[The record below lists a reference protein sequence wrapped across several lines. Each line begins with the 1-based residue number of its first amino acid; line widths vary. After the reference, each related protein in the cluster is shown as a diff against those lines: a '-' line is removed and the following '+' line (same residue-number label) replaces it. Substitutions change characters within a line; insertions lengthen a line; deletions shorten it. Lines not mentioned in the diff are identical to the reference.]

1 MYKIQML
8 KNLLLIFFLL
18 FSSKFY
24 LQENN
29 QKDTTINNQK
39 LVGVNVDFEFTENLD
54 FPKFIEVE
62 KDTFNDKVISLDTTK
77 KISFSK
83 EEVDLGIEFEETSFE
98 KKILFPKEPIP
109 IKSSQFSELKI
120 TNKIIEELEIKKELS
135 LTYFKTLMDFDKNI
149 WIIGSEKI
157 IRYDGSYFHIYNLI
171 ENFGF
176 EYINPSSA
184 TIDYEGNIWFGT
196 KNQILKF
203 DGSKLTCINNVYDA
217 ELKKQNYDP
226 RSYDYYAEINKI
238 ICYENEVFFSLKGK
252 KAIVN
257 IFKYSNEKLFKIKTD
272 SSQFFNN
279 RTRLINI
286 DNNSEIIIVQS
297 ENDYEKFLQLKKEAK
312 AGERVFVPDK
322 DQIYSISGNQIFKYI
337 FFENAKVY
345 NFEIDDSYFDSYNN
359 LWLSNK
365 DGILKINNK
374 GVRYYSFLNLK
385 NKIPFFNEYNTTM
398 FIDNDKNKI
407 FIECENG
414 IYEHDQSKD
423 EFVLYLKLD
432 FENYNDIIYYSYNS
446 NNMWISSSSRIFK
459 IKDSNFKNIN
469 KIKDNKR
476 INEKYFNL
484 PMSISFLTENEDIWT
499 LISTKGIVKISEKSL
514 SLLEYSDNITSLVSK
529 TPGNGEN
536 QLHQFLNKG
545 SGNNILHGFKSY
557 IPGSSWYGYSS
568 LKVANLNTIN
578 NKYSI
583 LKFYPPKEVKNPEFE
598 DMYSIYEDT
607 KNRYWIGT
615 TSGLYKYYNKSLI
628 FYSSKK
634 YFKSKPV
641 INIYEDKSKN
651 IWLIHE
657 NSLTKIHGDSLTY
670 FGSSEGLNTKKINS
684 FIEFKSGDYWVST
697 TNGLFNYDG
706 NNFSN
711 YSENEGLKNNFVS
724 FFIEDKNGRK
734 IISSKNSIYELK
746 FIGERIETHKIIN
759 YEFRKYPGGNI
770 YSLNQNNILYVQNNS
785 NEFLK
790 INLNELDKLNSSLK
804 INLDKVYINDK
815 LIDFK
820 NLQEFRNSDTIN
832 YGVNDLEL
840 DQIKFTSVN
849 SRYNYP
855 INLKLPYYYN
865 HITFFFDG
873 IKWENQSNVNY
884 EYKIDKLDKN
894 WRSSSETKA
903 EYRNL
908 PPGKHKFMIRGKS
921 SFSDWSEP
929 FVYEFT
935 ITPPWWKT
943 WYARLAYII
952 IGILLVW
959 RVIKYRTQSLEKKQK
974 ELESEIAKATDEIQT
989 AYVTLEEQHN
999 EIKDSIKYAKRIQN
1013 AILPNIELMKENFKD
1028 CYVLYMPK
1036 DVVAGDFFWMEKIED
1051 SIYFAAADCTG
1062 HGVPGAMISVICSN
1076 ALSKALLE
1084 DGIRSTGKLLD
1095 KTRELVIQ
1103 NLAKSGEEVKD
1114 GMDISLCCLNLKT
1127 RVLYSSGANNPVLIL
1142 RNESSDFDIIK
1153 ADRQPVGLF
1162 SHAKPFKEHKTQ
1174 LEKGDKV
1181 YIFTDGYQDQFGGE
1195 KGKKL
1200 MPKKF
1205 KKLLLDSNQLSM
1217 EQQKE
1222 TLENEFNSWRGELEQ
1237 IDDVCVIGVE
1247 I

>member
-1 MYKIQML
+1 ML
-8 KNLLLIFFLL
+8 KNLLLILSLFISVEFF
-18 FSSKFY
+18 S
-24 LQENN
+24 QENN
-29 QKDTTINNQK
+29 QKDTTIYNQK
-39 LVGVNVDFEFTENLD
+39 LVGVNVDFEFIDNLD

-62 KDTFNDKVISLDTTK
+62 KDTFNDKVILLDTTK
-77 KISFSK
+77 KISFRK
-83 EEVDLGIEFEETSFE
+83 EQVDLDVELVETPFE
-98 KKILFPKEPIP
+98 KKILYPEEPIP

-120 TNKIIEELEIKKELS
+120 TSKIIEELEIKKELS
-135 LTYFKTLMDFDKNI
+135 ITYFKTLMDLDKNI
-149 WIIGSEKI
+149 WIIGLEKV
-157 IRYDGSYFHIYNLI
+157 IRFDGSYFHVYNLI

-184 TIDYEGNIWFGT
+184 AIDVKGAVWFGT

-203 DGSKLTCINNVYDA
+203 DGSKLTCINNVYDSKT
-217 ELKKQNYDP
+217 KKTHNRNP
-226 RSYDYYAEINKI
+226 SSYDYYAQINKI
-238 ICYENEVFFSLKGK
+238 ICYENEVFFSFKGK

-257 IFKYSNEKLFKIKTD
+257 ILKYSNEKLFKIKTD
-272 SSQFFNN
+272 SSQFFDNSKIFSGIN
-279 RTRLINI
+279 KNGDLLITKTGL
-286 DNNSEIIIVQS
+286 DH
-297 ENDYEKFLQLKKEAK
+297 EKYKKLKKEAK
-312 AGERVFVPDK
+312 FGEYVRYPK
-322 DQIYSISGNQIFKYI
+322 KSQIWTITNNGVYEL
-337 FFENAKVY
+337 FFEKNEKQFQIPLV
-345 NFEIDDSYFDSYNN
+345 FDSYFDNN
-359 LWLSNK
+359 NNFWLSSQ
-365 DGILKINNK
+365 DGIFKIK
-374 GVRYYSFLNLK
+374 DKDVSFYSFSNIK
-385 NKIPFFNEYNTTM
+385 NKIPFFNEFTSTM
-398 FIDNDKNKI
+398 FIYNDKNKI
-407 FIECENG
+407 LFECQNG
-414 IYEHDQSKD
+414 IYEYHHLND
-423 EFVLYLKLD
+423 EFNIYTSLD
-432 FENYNDIIYYSYNS
+432 FEDYKNIKFITYSG
-446 NNMWISSSSRIFK
+446 NNMWLSCSSKIFK
-459 IKDSNFKNIN
+459 IKDFDIDNIN
-469 KIKDNKR
+469 KINTNKNFSQTNFR
-476 INEKYFNL
+476 GANVSRSFFTKNKNIWSLIN
-484 PMSISFLTENEDIWT
+484 S
-499 LISTKGIVKISEKSL
+499 KGIVKISENSL
-514 SLLEYSDNITSLVSK
+514 GILNDDDYK
-529 TPGNGEN
+529 TFEEN
-536 QLHQFLNKG
+536 QETKHHQFLYKG
-545 SGNNILHGFKSY
+545 KNENILHGFKSHL
-557 IPGSSWYGYSS
+557 PQRNLYGYSS
-568 LKVANLNTIN
+568 LKVVNLNTIN
-578 NKYSI
+578 NKYSV
-583 LKFYPPKEVKNPEFE
+583 LKFYPPKQVKNPELE
-598 DMYSIYEDT
+598 EMYSIYEDT
-607 KNRYWIGT
+607 KNRYWIAT
-615 TSGLYKYYNKSLI
+615 TSGIYKYFNKKLI

-634 YFKSKPV
+634 YFKSKPI
-641 INIYEDKSKN
+641 INIYEDKSNN

-657 NSLTKIHGDSLTY
+657 NSLTKIHGENLTY

-697 TNGLFNYDG
+697 TNGLFKFDG

-711 YSENEGLKNNFVS
+711 YSVKDGLKSNFIN
-724 FFIEDKNGRK
+724 FFIEDNNGRK
-734 IISSKNSIYELK
+734 IISSRNSLDELK
-746 FIGERIETHKIIN
+746 FIGDRVETHNIIN
-759 YEFRKYPGGNI
+759 YKYIYFPGGIN
-770 YSLNQNNILYVQNNS
+770 YSLTRKNILFLQNDE

-790 INLNELDKLNSSLK
+790 INLNELAKLNRSLI
-804 INLDKVYINDK
+804 INLDKIYVNDK

-820 NLQEFRNSDTIN
+820 NLQECRNFDTIN

-840 DQIKFTSVN
+840 NQIKFTSVN

-855 INLKLPYYYN
+855 INLKLPYDYN

-884 EYKIDKLDKN
+884 EYKIDKLDKK
-894 WRSSSETKA
+894 WRSSIESKA

-921 SFSDWSEP
+921 SFSEWSEP
-929 FVYEFT
+929 FIYEFT
-935 ITPPWWKT
+935 ISPPWWKT

-952 IGILLVW
+952 IGILLIW

-974 ELESEIAKATDEIQT
+974 ELELEVAKATDEIQT
-989 AYVTLEEQHN
+989 AYITLEEQHN

-1013 AILPNIELMKENFKD
+1013 AILPNVELMKENFKD

-1036 DVVAGDFFWMEKIED
+1036 DVVAGDFFWMEKIDD

-1127 RVLYSSGANNPVLIL
+1127 SVLYSSGANNPVLIL
-1142 RNESSDFDIIK
+1142 RKESSDFDIIE

>member
-1 MYKIQML
+1 ML
-8 KNLLLIFFLL
+8 KKLLLILSLFISGEFF
-18 FSSKFY
+18 S
-24 LQENN
+24 QENN
-29 QKDTTINNQK
+29 SKDTSKNNQK
-39 LVGVNVDFEFTENLD
+39 LVGTNVDFEFTENLD
-54 FPKFIEVE
+54 FPKLIEIE

-83 EEVDLGIEFEETSFE
+83 EQVDLDIKFEETTFE
-98 KKILFPKEPIP
+98 KKILFPEEPIP
-109 IKSSQFSELKI
+109 IKSSQFSDLNI
-120 TNKIIEELEIKKELS
+120 TSKIIEELNIKKEL
-135 LTYFKTLMDFDKNI
+135 TYPHFKTLMDFDKNI
-149 WIIGSEKI
+149 WIISFDKI
-157 IRYDGSYFHIYNLI
+157 VRFDGSYFHVYNLI

-176 EYINPSSA
+176 EYINPKTA
-184 TIDYEGNIWFGT
+184 VIDSKGNIWFGT
-196 KNQILKF
+196 KNQILNF
-203 DGSKLTCINNVYDA
+203 DGSKLTCINNVYDSYI
-217 ELKKQNYDP
+217 KKTRNDGYLI
-226 RSYDYYAEINKI
+226 SEYDYAQINKI
-238 ICYENEVFFSLKGK
+238 ICHKNEVFFTSKDK
-252 KAIVN
+252 KAITN
-257 IFKYSNEKLFKIKTD
+257 IFKYSNEKLFKIVTD
-272 SSQFFNN
+272 SSHFFKNN
-279 RTRLINI
+279 TRLINI
-286 DNNSEIIIVQS
+286 DNNGDVLIGHWVQKKYIIYNISEQKS
-297 ENDYEKFLQLKKEAK
+297 Y
-312 AGERVFVPDK
+312 
-322 DQIYSISGNQIFKYI
+322 KYI
-337 FFENAKVY
+337 FREKIG
-345 NFEIDDSYFDSYNN
+345 NFNFGIFDSYFDSYNN
-359 LWLSNK
+359 LWITNK
-365 DGILKINNK
+365 DGILKINNEN
-374 GVRYYSFLNLK
+374 VRFYSFSNIK
-385 NKIPFFNEYNTTM
+385 NKIPFFNKYTTTM
-398 FIDNDKNKI
+398 FIENDKNKI

-414 IYEHDQSKD
+414 IYEYNSFKD
-423 EFVLYLKLD
+423 EFNIFSKLD
-432 FENYNDIIYYSYNS
+432 FENYNDINYYLYNS

-459 IKDSNFKNIN
+459 IKDFNFKNID

-476 INEKYFNL
+476 FNEKYYIQ
-484 PMSISFLTENEDIWT
+484 PYSKSFITENEDIWT
-499 LISTKGIVKISEKSL
+499 LISTKGGIVKISEKSL
-514 SLLEYSDNITSLVSK
+514 SLLKYGDNITSYFSK
-529 TPGNGEN
+529 TKGSKEKQN
-536 QLHQFLNKG
+536 HQFLNKG
-545 SGNNILHGFKSY
+545 NGKNILHGFKSH
-557 IPGSSWYGYSS
+557 IPGNRFGYPSM
-568 LKVANLNTIN
+568 KVTNLNTIN
-578 NKYSI
+578 NKYSV
-583 LKFYPPKEVKNPEFE
+583 LKFYPPKEVKNPEYE
-598 DMYSIYEDT
+598 PMYNIYEDT
-607 KNRYWIGT
+607 KNRYWIASK
-615 TSGLYKYYNKSLI
+615 SGLYKYYNKSLI

-634 YFKSKPV
+634 NFKSKA
-641 INIYEDKSKN
+641 IFKIYEDQSNN

-657 NSLTKIHGDSLTY
+657 NSLTKIHGENLTH
-670 FGSSEGLNTKKINS
+670 FGSSKGLNTKKINS

-697 TNGLFNYDG
+697 TNGLFKFDG

-711 YSENEGLKNNFVS
+711 YSVKKGLKSNFVS
-724 FFIEDKNGRK
+724 FFIEDNNGRN
-734 IISSKNSIYELK
+734 IISSQNSLAELK
-746 FIGERIETHKIIN
+746 FIGDRIETHDIIYYKSIN
-759 YEFRKYPGGNI
+759 NPGGNK
-770 YSLNQNNILYVQNNS
+770 YSLTKNNILFLQNDQNQ
-785 NEFLK
+785 FMK
-790 INLNELDKLNSSLK
+790 INLNELDKLNRSLK

-820 NLQEFRNSDTIN
+820 NLQEFRNSDTIK
-832 YGVNDLEL
+832 YSVNDLEL

-849 SRYNYP
+849 SHYNYP

-873 IKWENQSNVNY
+873 IKWENQLNVNY
-884 EYKIDKLDKN
+884 EYKIDKLDRK
-894 WRSSSETKA
+894 WRSSTETKA

-908 PPGKHKFMIRGKS
+908 PPGKYKFMIRGKS
-921 SFSDWSEP
+921 SFSEWSEP
-929 FVYEFT
+929 FIYEFT

-943 WYARLAYII
+943 WYARLTYII
-952 IGILLVW
+952 IGILLIW

-989 AYVTLEEQHN
+989 AYVKLEEQHN

-1013 AILPNIELMKENFKD
+1013 AILPNVELMKKNFKD

-1036 DVVAGDFFWMEKIED
+1036 DVVAGDFFWMEKIDD

-1142 RNESSDFDIIK
+1142 RKESSDFDIIK

-1217 EQQKE
+1217 EQQKQ

>member
-8 KNLLLIFFLL
+8 KNLLLILSLF
-18 FSSKFY
+18 FSSEFF

-39 LVGVNVDFEFTENLD
+39 LIGTNVDFEFIDNLD

-83 EEVDLGIEFEETSFE
+83 EQVDLGIKFEEIPYE
-98 KKILFPKEPIP
+98 KKILFPEEPIP
-109 IKSSQFSELKI
+109 VKSSQFSELKI
-120 TNKIIEELEIKKELS
+120 NNKIIEELHIKKELS
-135 LTYFKTLMDFDKNI
+135 LTYFKILIDNDKNI
-149 WIIGSEKI
+149 WIIGMEKI
-157 IRYDGSYFHIYNLI
+157 IRFDGSYFHIYNLI

-176 EYINPSSA
+176 ENINPSTA
-184 TIDYEGNIWFGT
+184 DIDFKGNIWFGT

-203 DGSKLTCINNVYDA
+203 DGSKLTCLNNIYEA
-217 ELKKQNYDP
+217 ELKNLNFNP
-226 RSYDYYAEINKI
+226 GSYDSHFYTRIEKI
-238 ICYENEVFFSLKGK
+238 FCFKNDVFFTLNGK
-252 KAIVN
+252 KSIKN
-257 IFKYSNEKLFKIKTD
+257 ILKYSNDKLFILKAD
-272 SSQFFNN
+272 SSQFLSNK
-279 RTRLINI
+279 TKLKNI
-286 DNNSEIIIVQS
+286 DNDGEILIVNNEPLKSLIYIIS
-297 ENDYEKFLQLKKEAK
+297 K
-312 AGERVFVPDK
+312 DK
-322 DQIYSISGNQIFKYI
+322 IYKYI
-337 FFENAKVY
+337 FKENER
-345 NFEIDDSYFDSYNN
+345 NFNLKIFDSYFDSHNN

-365 DGILKINNK
+365 DGIFKIK
-374 GVRYYSFLNLK
+374 DKHVSFYSFSNIK
-385 NKIPFFNEYNTTM
+385 NKIPFFNTYYTTT
-398 FIDNDKNKI
+398 FIKNDRNKVL
-407 FIECENG
+407 IECQNG
-414 IYEHDQSKD
+414 IYEYNSLKD
-423 EFVLYLKLD
+423 EFNFYSNLD
-432 FENYNDIIYYSYNS
+432 FEDYQNINFISFND
-446 NNMWISSSSRIFK
+446 NNIWLSCKSKIFK
-459 IKDSNFKNIN
+459 IKDFDIKNIN
-469 KIKDNKR
+469 KINNNKSLQESNFGGN
-476 INEKYFNL
+476 ISLSFITLNE
-484 PMSISFLTENEDIWT
+484 EIWS
-499 LISTKGIVKISEKSL
+499 LMDGKGIVKISENHVSIL
-514 SLLEYSDNITSLVSK
+514 NDNHYKTSKNIKK
-529 TPGNGEN
+529 TRFN
-536 QLHQFLNKG
+536 LFLNNGIGK
-545 SGNNILHGFKSY
+545 NILHGFESY
-557 IPGSSWYGYSS
+557 LPYDPNSHGYSS
-568 LKVANLNTIN
+568 TIMVLNLNTIN
-578 NKYSI
+578 NKYSV
-583 LKFYPPKEVKNPEFE
+583 LEFNLPKEFKNKHIYSAFE
-598 DMYSIYEDT
+598 DS
-607 KNRYWIGT
+607 KNRYWIAAT
-615 TSGLYKYYNKSLI
+615 NGLYKYSNKSLI
-628 FYSSKK
+628 FYSSEKN
-634 YFKSKPV
+634 FKSKAV
-641 INIYEDKSKN
+641 INIYEDQSKN
-651 IWLIHE
+651 IWLLHE
-657 NSLTKIHGDSLTY
+657 NSLTKIHDDRLTY
-670 FGSSEGLNTKKINS
+670 FGSNEGLNTKNINS
-684 FIEFKSGDYWVST
+684 FTEFEIGNYWVST
-697 TNGLFNYDG
+697 TNGLFKFDG
-706 NNFSN
+706 NNFTN
-711 YSENEGLKNNFVS
+711 YSLKEGLKSNFVS
-724 FFIEDKNGRK
+724 FFIKDNNGRK
-734 IISSKNSIYELK
+734 IICSQNSLDELK
-746 FIGERIETHKIIN
+746 FIGDRIETHNIVN
-759 YEFRKYPGGNI
+759 YNI
-770 YSLNQNNILYVQNNS
+770 SNYIGSNKYSLSKNNIL
-785 NEFLK
+785 FLKNDINQFMK
-790 INLNELDKLNSSLK
+790 INLNELDKLNRSLK
-804 INLDKVYINDK
+804 ITLDKVYINDK

-832 YGVNDLEL
+832 YSVNDIEL
-840 DQIKFTSVN
+840 DQIKFTDIN

-873 IKWENQSNVNY
+873 IKWENQSNISY
-884 EYKIDKLDKN
+884 EYKIDKLDKK
-894 WRSSSETKA
+894 WRSSTETRA

-921 SFSDWSEP
+921 SFSEWSEP
-929 FVYEFT
+929 FIYEFT

-943 WYARLAYII
+943 LYARLAYII

-974 ELESEIAKATDEIQT
+974 ELELEIAKATDEIQT

-1013 AILPNIELMKENFKD
+1013 AILPNVELMKENFKD

-1142 RNESSDFDIIK
+1142 RKESSDFDIIK

-1217 EQQKE
+1217 DKQKE
-1222 TLENEFNSWRGELEQ
+1222 NLENEFNSWKGELEQ